1 MEKFQ
6 QIQPSRLLS
15 PYVKQYWLLSIDNA
29 ERSLQRYV
37 PSGCTLLAFHRGDR
51 IYSTL
56 HQDMQPRSSLCGP
69 SVGYT
74 DIVYSGNL
82 DLIAVVF
89 QPVAAKAFWGIP
101 MNTIRNKNLDIKLL
115 GDISLF
121 DLETRLRETRNNDQC
136 ICLIEQYLSKKLHG
150 FTSDRFDRMNAVV
163 LSIQD
168 GEENITELSR
178 SVCLGY
184 KQFKRIFA
192 EYTGLN
198 PKEFLQIA
206 RFRKVLH
213 SLYAGKQTHLSRLAC
228 DWGYC
233 DKSHLIKDFKA
244 FIGYTPKEYL
254 SVRDPYSE
262 YMSLFH
268 SFFLNGKC
276 ETKTKRS

>member
-82 DLIAVVF
+82 DLIAVV
-89 QPVAAKAFWGIP
+89 
-101 MNTIRNKNLDIKLL
+101 
-115 GDISLF
+115 
-121 DLETRLRETRNNDQC
+121 
-136 ICLIEQYLSKKLHG
+136 
-150 FTSDRFDRMNAVV
+150 

-168 GEENITELSR
+168 GEEKITELSR